1 MAWEKIQALKNAR
14 AKFCAPNVELS
25 LKSFSKANP

>member
-1 MAWEKIQALKNAR
+1 MAWEKNQAFKNAR
-14 AKFCAPNVELS
+14 AKFYAPNVEVS